1 MSSVGI
7 NKAALAIIA
16 IVAISLVA
24 GLAIINNKNSNGSSI
39 QITGSGEGPQGTVL
53 NLESMGEVV
62 GDWNKV
68 VREIIDYAS
77 KAYKGTVPYMGPPIV
92 QLYIPE
98 VTMTVATPEAA
109 SAEYTGNFQ
118 IRGVLESDLTAFN
131 GTHIL
136 VSTPNGLSLYKVH
149 LPGDMSLVWQ
159 IESSELVKRLAP
171 NITVKLEINGKSYDT
186 VLPVEAWISGVF
198 LDKEGGIAIIS
209 LAYRGLDFS
218 LLSTTGDASIFTP
231 YKTLVVLFDKKMN
244 VVGYHVIDGMVTD
257 ARMINDTL
265 SVVTSLSSYVYYGV
279 KPLAVIP
286 MVDGGIIDADRV
298 VVVSDE
304 PAQYIIV
311 TAISRTNASYNSIGL
326 LVSPGGT
333 LALLSKNGQLFVA
346 SNTWDSGVKLYSLK
360 ISPSEIV
367 LTGTATLDGRIGSTW
382 QLQPFNGYLI
392 VLTEPTWSI
401 RAVNLYVFN
410 SSTLEKVSSIT
421 NLSVNEEVYGVRMVG
436 GILYLVTYRTID
448 PLFAINISDPTS
460 PVIIGYIKAPGVDFY
475 LHPLPEGILGVG
487 RDESGQVRVSIY
499 KLVDNTLKPVSRVT
513 IPFRDTPVFWGDGYK
528 SLLYIEERGL
538 LFFPVLVDRTS
549 SGKYLYPT
557 YVYAVVKVGDGNLT
571 YIGVLQH
578 YGALR
583 AYAKGDVLYT
593 VALENPYYVIMTPEV
608 TKSPTSNYPVIVAW
622 DLETLEPIGN
632 ISNANLSS

>member
-1 MSSVGI
+1 
-7 NKAALAIIA
+7 
-16 IVAISLVA
+16 
-24 GLAIINNKNSNGSSI
+24 
-39 QITGSGEGPQGTVL
+39 
-53 NLESMGEVV
+53 
-62 GDWNKV
+62 
-68 VREIIDYAS
+68 
-77 KAYKGTVPYMGPPIV
+77 
-92 QLYIPE
+92 
-98 VTMTVATPEAA
+98 
-109 SAEYTGNFQ
+109 
-118 IRGVLESDLTAFN
+118 
-131 GTHIL
+131 
-136 VSTPNGLSLYKVH
+136 
-149 LPGDMSLVWQ
+149 
-159 IESSELVKRLAP
+159 
-171 NITVKLEINGKSYDT
+171 
-186 VLPVEAWISGVF
+186 
-198 LDKEGGIAIIS
+198 
-209 LAYRGLDFS
+209 
-218 LLSTTGDASIFTP
+218 
-231 YKTLVVLFDKKMN
+231 MN

-436 GILYLVTYRTID
+436 EILYLVTYRTID